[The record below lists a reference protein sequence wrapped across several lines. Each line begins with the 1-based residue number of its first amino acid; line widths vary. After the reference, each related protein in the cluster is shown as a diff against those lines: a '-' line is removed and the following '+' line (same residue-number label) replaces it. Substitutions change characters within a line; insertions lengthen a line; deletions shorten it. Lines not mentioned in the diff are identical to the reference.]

1 MPPVLDRFC
10 VISLLAVAGV
20 LAGCKGPAPAAFDVI
35 PERHEAVRVRGA
47 VRVKQY
53 IRHVVILIQENRS
66 FDNLFATYPG
76 ADGTR
81 YGMIK
86 TGSKDVRIALK
97 PVALDGLCDF
107 GHGYANY
114 TTDYDRGAMDGFSLE
129 GGSKKCPGPAGKKP
143 YQYVRPS
150 QVRPYWAI
158 ADRYVL
164 ADRVFA
170 TQGSGS
176 FTGHQDLIAGGTTI
190 DAMKTQ
196 ALVDFPTHMPWG
208 CDAPPG
214 TVTSL
219 LIAGTP
225 PKYESDAGPFPC
237 LKYRTLRDLLDA
249 KSVTW
254 KYYSPPEPH
263 GTGAL
268 WDAFDAI
275 KAVREGPQWH
285 TNVTHDPTVIFSD
298 ISGGTL
304 PAVSWV
310 VPDDVNSDHPG
321 PASDTGPSW
330 VASVVNAIG
339 DSKYWDSTA
348 VIVVWDDWGGF
359 YDHVKPPFFDR
370 LGGLGFRVPM
380 LIVSPFAR
388 EGKSKRGY
396 ISHTQYEFGSI
407 LKFVEHIWGLGSL
420 GTTDSRAANIIDCFD
435 FSQPPRTFARIPA
448 RYSQEYFAKQPPSYQ
463 PVDTE

>member
-1 MPPVLDRFC
+1 M
-10 VISLLAVAGV
+10 LAA
-20 LAGCKGPAPAAFDVI
+20 CKGPAPAAFDVI
-35 PERHEAVRVRGA
+35 PQRHDALRAPEAAGA
-47 VRVKQY
+47 RQY
-53 IRHVVILIQENRS
+53 IGHVVILIQENRS

-86 TGSKDVRIALK
+86 TGSKDVRVALE

-107 GHGYANY
+107 GHGYKNY
-114 TTDYDRGAMDGFSLE
+114 VTDYDGGAMDGFSLE
-129 GGSKKCPGPAGKKP
+129 GGSKKCRGLAGKKP

-158 ADRYVL
+158 AEQYVL
-164 ADRVFA
+164 ADHLFT

-176 FTGHQDLIAGGTTI
+176 FTAHQDLIRGGTTI
-190 DAMKTQ
+190 DAMQTE
-196 ALVDFPTHMPWG
+196 ALVDFPTHQPWG
-208 CDAPPG
+208 CNAPAG

-219 LIAGTP
+219 LIAGSP
-225 PKYESDAGPFPC
+225 PKYESHAGPFPC
-237 LKYRTLRDLLDA
+237 LKYATLRDRLDA
-249 KSVTW
+249 KSVSW
-254 KYYSPPEPH
+254 KYYSPPELH
-263 GTGAL
+263 GAGAL

-275 KAVREGPQWH
+275 EAVREGPQWH
-285 TNVTHDPTVIFSD
+285 TNVTREPTAIFRD
-298 ISGGTL
+298 VSGGTL

-321 PASDTGPSW
+321 DASDTGPSW
-330 VASVVNAIG
+330 VAGVVNAIG
-339 DSKYWDSTA
+339 ESKYWDSTA

-370 LGGLGFRVPM
+370 WGGLGFRVPM
-380 LIVSPFAR
+380 LIVSPYAR
-388 EGKSKRGY
+388 EGKLKRGY

-420 GTTDSRAANIIDCFD
+420 GTTDSRAANIVDCFD
-435 FSQPPRTFARIPA
+435 FSQPPRTFKPIAA
-448 RYSQEYFAKQPPSYQ
+448 KYSREYFQKQPPSYQ
-463 PVDTE
+463 PVDTQ

>member
-1 MPPVLDRFC
+1 MPPNLGRFC
-10 VISLLAVAGV
+10 AISLVAVAGV
-20 LAGCKGPAPAAFDVI
+20 LGGCKGPAPAAFDVI
-35 PERHEAVRVRGA
+35 PQRRDALPIHEAEG
-47 VRVKQY
+47 VKRY

-81 YGMIK
+81 YGMVK
-86 TGSKDVRIALK
+86 TGSKEVRVALK
-97 PVALDGLCDF
+97 PVALDGVCDF
-107 GHGYANY
+107 GHGYGNY
-114 TTDYDRGAMDGFSLE
+114 LTDYDHGAMDGFSLT
-129 GGSKKCPGPAGKKP
+129 GGGKKCPGSAGEKP

-150 QVRPYWAI
+150 QIQPYWTI
-158 ADRYVL
+158 ADQYVL
-164 ADRVFA
+164 ADHVFA

-176 FTGHQDLIAGGTTI
+176 FTAHQDLIAGATTI
-190 DAMKTQ
+190 DAMKTE

-208 CDAPPG
+208 CDAPAG

-219 LIAGTP
+219 LIAGSP

-237 LKYRTLRDLLDA
+237 LKYRTIRDLLDA

-275 KAVREGPQWH
+275 KAVREGPEWH
-285 TNVTHDPTVIFSD
+285 TNVTHQPTVIFSD

-321 PASDTGPSW
+321 DASDTGPSW
-330 VASVVNAIG
+330 VASIVNAIG
-339 DSKYWDSTA
+339 ESKYWDSTA

-359 YDHVKPPFFDR
+359 YDHVKPPFFNR

-388 EGKSKRGY
+388 EGKSKSGY

-407 LKFVEHIWGLGSL
+407 LKFVEHIWGLGNL
-420 GTTDSRAANIIDCFD
+420 GTTDSRAANILDCFD
-435 FSQPPRTFARIPA
+435 FSQAPRTFKPIPA
-448 RYSQEYFAKQPPSYQ
+448 VYTRQYFEKQRPSYEA
-463 PVDTE
+463 VDTE